1 LRVGRTKGQKSG
13 RKPKRC
19 KRGNGCH
26 SAHFRSSLALHAV
39 EKFRMKGGFKSGIV
53 VGEREGEL
61 GADFT
66 STLPLR
72 LIEVG
77 SLQLVPEC
85 SATEPT
91 FATTSSNLFQCL
103 GPDGSTLPS
112 VIRIVDEVRKDYA
125 AVDTSEDDIFK

>member
-1 LRVGRTKGQKSG
+1 
-13 RKPKRC
+13 
-19 KRGNGCH
+19 
-26 SAHFRSSLALHAV
+26 
-39 EKFRMKGGFKSGIV
+39 MKGECEGERREREGLKSGIV
-53 VGEREGEL
+53 VGDREGER

-77 SLQLVPEC
+77 LLQLVPGC

-91 FATTSSNLFQCL
+91 FATTSSSLFQCP

-125 AVDTSEDDIFK
+125 AVDTSQDDIFK